1 MVAVHARAPFF
12 VVQAGLKR
20 LTEGG
25 RIINVS
31 SAAGTRPMAVVP
43 IYSMVKAAINNLTHA
58 LASELGPRRIT
69 VNAVA
74 PGWISTD
81 MNAAVR
87 ENAEM
92 VKAIEADTALG
103 RFGETS
109 DVAAVVAFLAS
120 DEGRW
125 VTAQVIETS
134 GGYKL

>member
-1 MVAVHARAPFF
+1 
-12 VVQAGLKR
+12 VQAALKR
-20 LTEGG
+20 LADGG

-31 SAAGTRPMAVVP
+31 SAAGARPMAVVP

-58 LASELGPRRIT
+58 LAAELGPRRIT

-109 DVAAVVAFLAS
+109 DVSAVVAFLAS
-120 DEGRW
+120 NEGRW

>member
-1 MVAVHARAPFF
+1 
-12 VVQAGLKR
+12 
-20 LTEGG
+20 
-25 RIINVS
+25 
-31 SAAGTRPMAVVP
+31 
-43 IYSMVKAAINNLTHA
+43 
-58 LASELGPRRIT
+58 
-69 VNAVA
+69 
-74 PGWISTD
+74 

-109 DVAAVVAFLAS
+109 DVSAVVAFLAS
-120 DEGRW
+120 NEGRW